1 MHCEPAHS
9 EHTAPELRGIG
20 SLVFKGIVLSSTM
33 PNKQQNNEAVR
44 TNEEGNPFGPEYSE
58 AQSATLLACMVQ
70 GERYGELWVFEDV
83 DGNIWA
89 DDGKSTPEIVSWAVV
104 E

>member
-1 MHCEPAHS
+1 
-9 EHTAPELRGIG
+9 
-20 SLVFKGIVLSSTM
+20 M
-33 PNKQQNNEAVR
+33 PTKQQNNEAVR
-44 TNEEGNPFGPEYSE
+44 MNEEDRPFGPEYSE

-70 GERYGELWVFEDV
+70 GERYGDLWVLEDV

-89 DDGKSTPEIVSWAVV
+89 DDGKSTPEIVAWAVV